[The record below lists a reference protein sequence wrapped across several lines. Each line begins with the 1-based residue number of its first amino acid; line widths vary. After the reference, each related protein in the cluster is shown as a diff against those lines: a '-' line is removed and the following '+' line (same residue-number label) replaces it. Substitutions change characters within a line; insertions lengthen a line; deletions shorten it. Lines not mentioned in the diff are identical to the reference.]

1 MLTDIEC
8 SCVITG
14 IGELVSVKVNYMSSK
29 VYIPTVLI
37 IIVSIINLVKFNY
50 FLKDNNLRTRRV

>member
-1 MLTDIEC
+1 
-8 SCVITG
+8 VITG

-37 IIVSIINLVKFNY
+37 IIVSIINLVKFKFNY